1 MIKIVIGIINFMKK
15 IKKDRVSAYAA
26 QSSFFIIVSFFPF
39 IMLLMTILQYTAVPE
54 DTLLDI
60 TKAIFPD
67 SIHYVVE
74 SIVNEMYNNIST
86 AILSITIISTLLA
99 ACKGF
104 VALIEG
110 LNSVFGIEETRNYFV
125 LRLSAIFYTV
135 IMIITIVLSLIIL
148 VFGNKLIAFI
158 SQYYP
163 LAGEIVTSVLR
174 VKSLLSISIFTLL
187 FTCMYVIIPNRH
199 TTFRRQIPGAL
210 FASAGWIIF
219 SYFFSLYVGYTD
231 KYSIIYGSLSA
242 LVFIMLWLYV
252 CMTLFLYGAEV
263 NLFLEKQFA
272 LRRIRDKKNI
282 SIRS

>member
-15 IKKDRVSAYAA
+15 AKKDRVSAYAA

-39 IMLLMTILQYTAVPE
+39 IMLLMTILQYTAVPQE
-54 DTLLDI
+54 TLLSM
-60 TKAIFPD
+60 TKAVFPD
-67 SIHYVVE
+67 SIHYTVE
-74 SIVNEMYNNIST
+74 QIVGEMYSNIST
-86 AILSITIISTLLA
+86 AVLSITIVSTLLA

-110 LNSVFGIEETRNYFV
+110 LNSVFGIDETRNYFV

-135 IMIITIVLSLIIL
+135 IMIITIALSLIIL
-148 VFGNKLIAFI
+148 VFGNKLLDFVSGYA
-158 SQYYP
+158 P
-163 LAGEIVTSVLR
+163 LAGEIINSVLR
-174 VKSLLSISIFTLL
+174 VKSLLSISLFTIL

-210 FASAGWIIF
+210 FASVGWILF
-219 SYFFSLYVGYTD
+219 SYFFSLYVNYTD

-263 NLFLEKQFA
+263 NLALEKRFA
-272 LRRIRDKKNI
+272 LKRMRDKKNI
-282 SIRS
+282 SIHS